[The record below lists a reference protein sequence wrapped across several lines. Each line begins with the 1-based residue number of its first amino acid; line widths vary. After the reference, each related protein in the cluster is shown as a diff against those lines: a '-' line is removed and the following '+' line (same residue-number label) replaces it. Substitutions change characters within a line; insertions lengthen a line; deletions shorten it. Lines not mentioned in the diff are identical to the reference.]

1 LRFHTFF
8 IVLWLVGLCSPAIM
22 SAQAGDDLVRSI
34 TINKEVRV
42 PRVSRPPTLQDFL
55 SMKPSPDFAD
65 GKMAMIDKLIQRSP
79 SDGQPVSERTEVYL
93 GFDKKNFYV
102 VFVCFDSDPKAI
114 RAHLARREDA
124 WGDENAEIMLDTFND
139 HLHAYGFL
147 SNPLGIQT
155 DGIYSEGSDWD
166 MSYDTL
172 WYSNG
177 KLTPEGYVVSMT
189 IPFRSLRFP
198 NKAEQSWGLIL
209 DRDIPR
215 KSEEAYWPEYTRKIE
230 GRLNQEGTM
239 TGLENISPGRNIQF
253 IPYGSF
259 SSYRAPDYRD
269 AAAPRFSSKAFK
281 GDLGLDSK
289 IVLKDSFVFDSTIN
303 PDFSQVES
311 DEPQVTTNQRF
322 EVYFPEKRP
331 FFLENAAYF
340 QTPIRLVFTRRIAD
354 PNYGVRLTGKKGPTS
369 IGVLFADDS
378 SPGKSVPEND
388 PLKGT
393 TAKFVI
399 ARASFDLPNQSMIGA
414 LFTDREYQNE
424 YNRVAGLDTRLKFN
438 KFWVF
443 TGQAVA
449 SSTKYWDGS
458 YYAGPTFSAEL
469 SRTGQFL
476 SYYGSFND
484 TGAGFYTESGFFR
497 RPNYRT
503 TYQQVSYTFRPN
515 NKWLISHGPRATYS
529 HGWDHDGT
537 TLDSWQAVNYS
548 VQLQHQTE
556 FQAGTGFGT
565 EGLRPVDFASL
576 PQYTQYSETDSFI
589 YGETQAWQK
598 VGFSAQLSRAKS
610 VNYNGVGINVPPP
623 LGNVPRLGTEK
634 RADVTATI
642 RPVNPMRID
651 LTYLYRRLE
660 DPPTEMSAYN
670 LHIVRSKFNYQLTK
684 ELSLRFIAQY
694 NAQLSNPLLS
704 TLPTDKNFN
713 ADFLLTYLLH
723 PGTALYVGYNSNLA
737 NLDPALR
744 LDPAGNVLRTNRFIN
759 DGRQFFV
766 KISYLFRY

>member
-1 LRFHTFF
+1 
-8 IVLWLVGLCSPAIM
+8 VLWLVGLCSPAIV
-22 SAQAGDDLVRSI
+22 SAQAGDELVRSI
-34 TINKEVRV
+34 TINKDVKV
-42 PRVSRPPTLQDFL
+42 PLVSRPPTLQDFL
-55 SMKPSPDFAD
+55 SMKPAPDFAD
-65 GKMAMIDKLIQRSP
+65 GKMAMIDKLVQRSP
-79 SDGQPVSERTEVYL
+79 ADGQPVSERTEIYL

-102 VFVCFDSDPKAI
+102 VFVCFDRDRKGI

-124 WGDENAEIMLDTFND
+124 FGDENAEIMLDTFND

-147 SNPLGIQT
+147 SNPLGIQA
-155 DGIYSEGSDWD
+155 DGVYSEARGWD
-166 MSYDTL
+166 MSFDTL

-177 KLTPEGYVVSMT
+177 KLTNEGYVVWMS
-189 IPFRSLRFP
+189 IPFKSLRFP

-239 TGLENISPGRNIQF
+239 TGLEDISPGRNMQF

-269 AAAPRFSSKAFK
+269 AAAPRFSEKTFK

-289 IVLKDSFVFDSTIN
+289 IVIKDSFVFDATVN

-354 PNYGVRLTGKKGPTS
+354 PNYGVRLTGKQGPVS
-369 IGVLFADDS
+369 VGVLFADDS
-378 SPGKSVPEND
+378 SPGKSVPEYD

-399 ARASFDLPNQSMIGA
+399 ARAAVDLPNQSMIGA

-424 YNRVAGLDTRLKFN
+424 YNRIGGLDTRVKLN

-449 SSTKYWDGS
+449 SSTKYSDGTYS
-458 YYAGPTFSAEL
+458 AGPTFSADL
-469 SRTGQFL
+469 SRTGQFFIYNG
-476 SYYGSFND
+476 SYND
-484 TGAGFYTESGFFR
+484 TGSGFYTEAGFFR
-497 RPNYRT
+497 RPNYRNT
-503 TYQQVSYTFRPN
+503 LQQVSYTFRPN
-515 NKWLISHGPRATYS
+515 NKWVIAHGPSAQLSR
-529 HGWDHDGT
+529 GWDHDGFQ
-537 TLDSWQAVNYS
+537 LDAWQSLSYE

-556 FQAGTGFGT
+556 IEGGGGFGT

-576 PQYTQYSETDSFI
+576 PTPKKYSETDFFI
-589 YGETQAWQK
+589 TGRTEAWQK
-598 VGFSAQLSRAKS
+598 FGFSTTISRGLS
-610 VNYNGVGINVPPP
+610 VNYNGVGINDLPP
-623 LGNVPRLGTEK
+623 LGNIPRLGPEK

-642 RPVNPMRID
+642 RPLNPMRID

-670 LHIVRSKFNYQLTK
+670 LHIVRSKVNYQITK

-694 NAQLSNPLLS
+694 NSQLTNPLLS

-713 ADFLLTYLLH
+713 ADFLFTYLVH

-744 LDPAGNVLRTNRFIN
+744 LDPVGNVIRANRFIN

-766 KISYLFRY
+766 KVSYLFRY